1 MICGK
6 ESIKL
11 YFLFYFLLF
20 SQKQNPIIGNIP
32 TSLSLLSPRITLR
45 HPERHSP
52 YLERSVAESRNP
64 SSTPC
69 LERSRETSPR
79 DFSMRASP
87 LVEIREKLS
96 SRTNVRDLMNIG
108 NIPITLF
115 FFVLITY
122 RYFTYFA
129 ILTYPAVLR
138 GDPRGQSKNRMFPM
152 TPLF

>member
-69 LERSRETSPR
+69 LERSRETSSR

-115 FFVLITY
+115 FFCINYISIFYLFCDINIS
-122 RYFTYFA
+122 RCSKGRPKGA
-129 ILTYPAVLR
+129 I
-138 GDPRGQSKNRMFPM
+138 
-152 TPLF
+152 